1 MSASHWVWAACGARL
16 VQLFISVPLRSTGF
30 PGSGLDRVPRGQRSD
45 SDGQSF
51 SHSSEFSI
59 HTSFFAE
66 QHSAGMLLPLSAVV
80 WKETSS
86 PPRCLKCGMVCRCFI
101 GLSSNIT
108 FNSVSYE
115 KTMCPVPIS
124 LKRKAG
130 LGPSGQR
137 PFWPFCMH
145 AACSWTWTQYD
156 GRTSGWWVRLKGL

>member
-1 MSASHWVWAACGARL
+1 MSASRWAWAACGAHL
-16 VQLFISVPLRSTGF
+16 VQLCISMSLRSMGF
-30 PGSGLDRVPRGQRSD
+30 PGSSD

-66 QHSAGMLLPLSAVV
+66 QHSAGVLLPLSAVV
-80 WKETSS
+80 WKETSP

-101 GLSSNIT
+101 GLSGNIT

-124 LKRKAG
+124 LTRKAG
-130 LGPSGQR
+130 LGPSGQNMQR
-137 PFWPFCMH
+137 
-145 AACSWTWTQYD
+145 AAGLGHSTMGKQVA
-156 GRTSGWWVRLKGL
+156 GGSGSRGYSKWGCTRLAASRW